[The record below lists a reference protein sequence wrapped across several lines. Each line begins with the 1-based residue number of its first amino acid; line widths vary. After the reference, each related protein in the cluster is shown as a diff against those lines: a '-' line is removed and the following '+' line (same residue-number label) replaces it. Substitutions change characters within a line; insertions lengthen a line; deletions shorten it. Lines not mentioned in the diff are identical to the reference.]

1 MTGLANQAGGMIP
14 HEIMLARLEQSQ
26 QMREFFVQM
35 WLQNP
40 SLAKDAGERI
50 RAMLAPLDA
59 GPKWQHPGCAVLP
72 VPTFR
77 SGVE

>member
-1 MTGLANQAGGMIP
+1 
-14 HEIMLARLEQSQ
+14 
-26 QMREFFVQM
+26 MREFFVQM

-72 VPTFR
+72 TPTFR
-77 SGVE
+77 SGVES